1 MRTMLIYGA
10 TGKAGRL
17 VTERG
22 DAARSVSTVFMVRSR
37 P

>member
-17 VTERG
+17 VMERK
-22 DAARSVSTVFMVRSR
+22 ALFFNYRRRWSRLRSG
-37 P
+37 

>member
-17 VTERG
+17 VLARALERLEH
-22 DAARSVSTVFMVRSR
+22 A
-37 P
+37 PP